1 MEDIVHGIRVDYSR
15 DNLFD
20 ELGIKRLKES
30 YMKDEEVSPQERFAF
45 VSRAFGSDNEHAQ
58 RLYDYSSRHWLLLH
72 CLLKL
77 QNMLA

>member
-30 YMKDEEVSPQERFAF
+30 
-45 VSRAFGSDNEHAQ
+45 
-58 RLYDYSSRHWLLLH
+58 
-72 CLLKL
+72 
-77 QNMLA
+77 